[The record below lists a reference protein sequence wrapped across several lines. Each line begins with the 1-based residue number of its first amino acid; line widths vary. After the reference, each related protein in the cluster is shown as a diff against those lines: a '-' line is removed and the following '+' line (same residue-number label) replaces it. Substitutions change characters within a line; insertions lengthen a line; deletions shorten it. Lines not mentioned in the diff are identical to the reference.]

1 MSVCTICG
9 SPPRSAAART
19 LRGELTCVTHPFVA
33 TCVFCGRR
41 AGRGEPGWCDLGA
54 GTHRCPTCA
63 REAVDTQ
70 DALRRHVPR
79 VRGVTRDLGFGL
91 ARRVRVVFG
100 TADDLAGPG
109 PARPFG
115 VTELRIT
122 GARTAEVV
130 VVRVLCGLPGFVFG
144 RVVAHELGHA
154 WLAQFAS
161 RPTDP
166 AVEEGVCE
174 LIAYAW
180 LKRSGT
186 PYAEELREEIRK
198 NPDPVYGNGFRTVQ
212 AAVRQHGLAKVL
224 ESMSTAGILPPESRE
239 VPDDNDLGDEFFS
252 DTGRYAGRSGS

>member
-1 MSVCTICG
+1 
-9 SPPRSAAART
+9 
-19 LRGELTCVTHPFVA
+19 VTHPFVA

-41 AGRGEPGWCDLGA
+41 AGQGEPGWRDLGA
-54 GTHRCPTCA
+54 GTHRCPACA
-63 REAVDTQ
+63 QDAVDTQ
-70 DALRRHVPR
+70 ETLRRHVPR
-79 VRGVTRDLGFGL
+79 VRDVTRDLGFGL

-100 TADDLAGPG
+100 TVDDLSGPG

-130 VVRVLCGLPGFVFG
+130 VVRVLCGLPAFVFG

-161 RPTDP
+161 RPADP

-180 LKRSGT
+180 LKRSGA
-186 PYAEELREEIRK
+186 PYAEELRDEIRT
-198 NPDPVYGNGFRTVQ
+198 NPDPVYGNGFRTVHT
-212 AAVRQHGLAKVL
+212 AVQRHGLATVL
-224 ESMSTAGILPPESRE
+224 ESMSTTGTLPSEPGE
-239 VPDDNDLGDEFFS
+239 DNDLGDQLFRAAR
-252 DTGRYAGRSGS
+252 T